1 MSFGKKRGYS
11 DCIRGVCAR
20 NLLSASEFATSIGRG
35 LNTAVD
41 INWSRT
47 TARDDLHGVKLA
59 SWRKAA
65 GRFLR
70 ERGAG
75 GLTCTW
81 ARERPTA
88 PIARPNAHL
97 NCHIPARLYD
107 AFVKNAHRFLPPGCI
122 ACGADAIYIQVI
134 GSTGEDHRRRT
145 EYLLKGAQPALVYRS
160 RKSELRKVASCGC
173 VVARWKTFIA
183 PLALEPPSRPT
194 PRSRPFRSSP
204 LALVL

>member
-11 DCIRGVCAR
+11 DCIRGVRAR

-47 TARDDLHGVKLA
+47 TARDDIHGEKLA
-59 SWRKAA
+59 AWRKAA

-81 ARERPTA
+81 ARERPTT

-97 NCHIPARLYD
+97 NCHIPPRLYD
-107 AFVKNAHRFLPPGCI
+107 AFVKNAHRFLPRGCI
-122 ACGADAIYIQVI
+122 ACGSDAIYIQMI

-145 EYLLKGAQPALVYRS
+145 EYLLKGAHPRARLPIT
-160 RKSELRKVASCGC
+160 RKRISQGRILRKRCGTSADIGFSARLRAAEQAAAS
-173 VVARWKTFIA
+173 IA
-183 PLALEPPSRPT
+183 AI
-194 PRSRPFRSSP
+194 PF
-204 LALVL
+204 